1 MVLLLL
7 LNKLINFIKNIIF
20 NKKIVGLLVLL
31 SLIFSFIVYLS
42 TFPKKVEA
50 VSKHEP
56 RGGELIVGTEL
67 AKSYSNAGS

>member
-1 MVLLLL
+1 M
-7 LNKLINFIKNIIF
+7 
-20 NKKIVGLLVLL
+20 